1 MTHLKMLYSTNRGER
16 FITLDTRGGRGQTGA
31 VNGRM
36 AAPPPHKHPAVS
48 WTGNLDPKDPKHM
61 HPIGIKCPEVWDERK
76 ESAAAPGP
84 QGRWERGVCGGPG
97 RMCRWQL
104 PSH

>member
-1 MTHLKMLYSTNRGER
+1 MTHLKTLYSTNRGEH
-16 FITLDTRGGRGQTGA
+16 FIPLDTHGGRGQTGA

-36 AAPPPHKHPAVS
+36 AAPPPHKHPTVS
-48 WTGNLDPKDPKHM
+48 WTGNLDPKDPKDM
-61 HPIGIKCPEVWDERK
+61 HPIGIKCPEVWGERK

-84 QGRWERGVCGGPG
+84 QGRWEWGPG
-97 RMCRWQL
+97 RMCHWQL